1 MPLQSDHYFNVL
13 ELALR
18 HYQQG
23 DFAEALALIR
33 EGEELNK
40 IDFALLHVAALC
52 SFRLGNIALA
62 KSYIEKALA
71 LSPEDAS
78 SWNVLGEV
86 LRLSGNLLEAI
97 QAFQKAIAY
106 NPSLTDAYSNLG
118 NVYADANDYENATA
132 AYSKAISL
140 DQNHIDAWYNLGN
153 VALKAKRF
161 SAALE
166 AYRKVLSLN
175 SQHLGAL
182 NNYGLLLGDLKQ
194 YAEVQEVYERLLSL
208 RPDFSD
214 AVLNY
219 ANIIHASGKLR
230 ESSEILSRFL
240 PGIPKEHSVPHLLR
254 QGGILRELGERLP
267 AKEAY
272 LEALRIDSTSK
283 DAIRGVINMDIE
295 LGNFIAAR
303 ERITSEHNK
312 NPDDLHI
319 QFARCFLELP
329 VVYSDEEEIVKVRG
343 RYEEQLGALE
353 QRVLKLPSENISFVE
368 DIIGSSQP
376 FFLPYQALDNRELQM
391 RYGALIAPLLQR
403 ALPVPPLTQRAPI
416 KGRRIRVGIV
426 SGFFRNHSNYKIP
439 VRGWLQ
445 NIDRSRFEI
454 FGYHTQP
461 RIDESTQE
469 ASTLCAKFIQG
480 PKPLREW
487 VQLISQDELDV
498 LIFPEIGMDPMTCRL
513 ACLRLAPHQ
522 ATSWGHPETSGI
534 PTIDY
539 FLSSDLMEPS
549 DGEKHYSEKLI
560 RLPKLSFSYEPPK
573 RHILP
578 LTRKDVGIRNGA
590 FAYWC
595 CQTNYKYLPQFDWVF
610 PEIATAVPHAQF
622 IFIQIQPQSEASGI
636 LRKRLDEA
644 FARKGLQAST
654 FVTYLEALDADRFA
668 TVASLCDVAL
678 DSFEWSG
685 CNSSLETLAQGTPI
699 ITCPGTFMR
708 GRHTSAVLE
717 MIGCEEMIA
726 KNPTEWVSLAIEL
739 SRDSERLANL
749 RAKVTTTINQAFRD
763 IACIRGLEDTLITWN
778 ADEGHLQPTDIT
790 H

>member
-18 HYQQG
+18 HYQKG
-23 DFAEALALIR
+23 DFADALALIR

-40 IDFALLHVAALC
+40 IDFALLHLAALC
-52 SFRLGNIALA
+52 SFRLGNVALA

-86 LRLSGNLLEAI
+86 LRLSGDLHAAV
-97 QAFQKAIAY
+97 QAFQKAITF
-106 NPSLTDAYSNLG
+106 NPSLTDAFSNLG
-118 NVYADANDYENATA
+118 NVYADADDYENAIA

-161 SAALE
+161 SAAVE
-166 AYRKVLSLN
+166 AYRKVLSIN
-175 SQHLGAL
+175 SQHFGAL
-182 NNYGLLLGDLKQ
+182 NNYGLLLGELQQ
-194 YAEVQEVYERLLSL
+194 YAEAQEVYERLLSL
-208 RPDFSD
+208 RPDFSE
-214 AVLNY
+214 AALNY
-219 ANIIHASGKLR
+219 ANIIHTSGNLR
-230 ESSEILSRFL
+230 ESSAILSRFL
-240 PGIPKEHSVPHLLR
+240 PRIPKDRAIPYLVR

-272 LEALRIDSTSK
+272 LEALRIDNTNE

-303 ERITSEHNK
+303 ERIAAEHAR

-329 VVYSDEEEIVKVRG
+329 VVYNNREEILKVRG
-343 RYEEQLGALE
+343 RYEEQLAALE
-353 QRVLKLPSENISFVE
+353 QRVLKLPADNISFVE
-368 DIIGSSQP
+368 DIVGSSQP
-376 FFLPYQALDNRELQM
+376 FFLPYQALDNRALQK
-391 RYGALIAPLLQR
+391 RYGSLVAPLLQR
-403 ALPVPPLTQRAPI
+403 SVRVKPLTPRAPI

-445 NIDRSRFEI
+445 SIDRSRFEI

-469 ASTLCAKFIQG
+469 ASTLCTRFTQG

-522 ATSWGHPETSGI
+522 ATSWGHPETSGM

-539 FLSSDLMEPS
+539 FLSSDLMEPPN
-549 DGEKHYSEKLI
+549 GENYYSERLV

-573 RHILP
+573 RQLLP
-578 LTRKDVGIRNGA
+578 LTRKDVGIREGA

-595 CQTNYKYLPQFDWVF
+595 CQTNYKYLPQYDWVF

-622 IFIQIQPQSEASGI
+622 LFIQIQPQSEASGI
-636 LRKRLDEA
+636 MRKRLDEA
-644 FARKGLQAST
+644 FAAKGLQAST
-654 FVTYLEALDADRFA
+654 FVTYLEALDPDRFA
-668 TVASLCDVAL
+668 TIASLCDVAL
-678 DSFEWSG
+678 DTFEWSG

-699 ITCPGTFMR
+699 ITSPGTFMR
-708 GRHTSAVLE
+708 SRHTYAILE
-717 MIGCEEMIA
+717 MIGCAEIIA
-726 KNPTEWVSLAIEL
+726 KTPKDWVSLAIEL
-739 SRDSERLANL
+739 SRDSERLATL
-749 RAKVTTTINQAFRD
+749 RAKVCASINQAFRD
-763 IACIRGLEDTLITWN
+763 VSCIRGLEDTLITWN
-778 ADEGHLQPTDIT
+778 ADAGNLQAPDIT